1 MKESQMKK
9 VSRLLKGMGH
19 FLAHVPV
26 SLSDT
31 SAGRQEGLHEAMAL
45 KDYRSDDPIGRR
57 GLKKAA

>member
-1 MKESQMKK
+1 MKK
-9 VSRLLKGMGH
+9 VSRLLKGMGQ
-19 FLAHVPV
+19 FLVQVPV

-57 GLKKAA
+57 GFEEAA

>member
-1 MKESQMKK
+1 MKK
-9 VSRLLKGMGH
+9 VSSLLKGMGQ

-45 KDYRSDDPIGRR
+45 KDYRSDDFIGRS
-57 GLKKAA
+57 GLEKAA